1 MDFLSGFLMRF
12 LAQLQSP
19 TLGFLIGGM
28 TIAALGSQLQI
39 PDAIYKFIVFML
51 LMKVGLS
58 GGIAIRNANL
68 SEMLLP
74 ALFAAVMGILIVF
87 IGRYTL
93 AKLPRVKV
101 VDAVAT
107 AGLFGA
113 VSGSTLAA
121 ALTLLEEQGIEYE
134 AWAGALYPFMDIP
147 ALVTAIVV
155 ASIYVSKRKRDK
167 YYFNEDYVSKQS
179 VAVGGYPDE
188 MSSTGGG
195 YSGGLGITAAGY
207 PKDPDASSSK
217 RVRIWPIVK
226 ESLQGSALSALLLGI
241 VLGILTRPDSVFES
255 FYEPLF
261 RGLLSILMLVMGM
274 EAWSR
279 LGELRK
285 VAQWY
290 AVYAVV
296 APLVH
301 GLIAFGL
308 GMIAHVA
315 TGFSLGGVVILA
327 VIACSSSDISGPP
340 TLRAGI
346 PSANPSAYI
355 GASTAVGTPVAIAL
369 GIPLYIGLAQAL
381 MGS

>member
-1 MDFLSGFLMRF
+1 MDFLSDFLTKF
-12 LAQLQSP
+12 GAQLQSP
-19 TLGFLIGGM
+19 TLGFLMGGIV
-28 TIAALGSQLQI
+28 IAALGSQLQI

-51 LMKVGLS
+51 LIKVGLS
-58 GGIAIRNANL
+58 GGIAIRNSNL
-68 SEMLLP
+68 TEMLLP
-74 ALFAAVMGILIVF
+74 ALFAVVTGILIVF

-93 AKLPRVKV
+93 GKLPKV
-101 VDAVAT
+101 RTVDALAT

-121 ALTLLEEQGIEYE
+121 GITVMEAQGMAYE
-134 AWAGALYPFMDIP
+134 PWAGALYPFMDIP

-155 ASIYVSKRKRDK
+155 ASIHTSKQRDK
-167 YYFNEDYVSKQS
+167 YFSQEEYLSQQPV
-179 VAVGGYPDE
+179 
-188 MSSTGGG
+188 
-195 YSGGLGITAAGY
+195 AAGKY
-207 PKDPDASSSK
+207 PSEQEYPSTRQEYLTQQHGNAGK
-217 RVRIWPIVK
+217 RVEIWPIIK
-226 ESLQGSALSALLLGI
+226 ESLQGSALSALLLGLA
-241 VLGILTRPDSVFES
+241 LGIITRPESVFES

-279 LGELRK
+279 IGELRK

-290 AVYAVV
+290 AVYALV
-296 APLVH
+296 APLLH
-301 GLIAFGL
+301 GFIAFGL
-308 GMIAHVA
+308 GMIAHYA
-315 TGFSLGGVVILA
+315 TGFSPGGVALLA
-327 VIACSSSDISGPP
+327 IIAASSSDISGPP